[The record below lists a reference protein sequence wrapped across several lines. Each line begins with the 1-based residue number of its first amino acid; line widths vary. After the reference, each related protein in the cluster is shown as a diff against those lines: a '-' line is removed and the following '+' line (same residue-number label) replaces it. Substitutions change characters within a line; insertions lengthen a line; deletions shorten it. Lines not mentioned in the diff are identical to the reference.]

1 MQPPALARSLL
12 ARFSN
17 PTLVLC
23 VAGLVLPNALSI
35 GALLLGIGAPP
46 RTPAIVAYATVVL
59 IARIVSRPLGVVLFL
74 AVAGYDTIA
83 NIALLF
89 NLAPSEVGLALY
101 LAAEMDLFASP
112 LYAGLSFALAV
123 FLVVNLAVLML
134 KREILKR
141 GSPVVLMGA
150 AMVFAAVD
158 FLANASPHYH
168 FGTLYAKGQPMDSA
182 ADSSG
187 FNKDVLAGNGRH
199 VLVVVVEALG
209 HFADPRHQAVL
220 MKAFDDP
227 ELRKRYTVS
236 SGTTTYYG
244 STTAGELRELCDS
257 RESYGRIIGGL
268 RLECLPQ
275 RLAARGYRTVAMH
288 GFTGKYFK
296 RELWYPKLGFEKQ
309 IFAEDIADSTRREC
323 GSAFRGPCDIDLI
336 PAIGRELRNATQPT
350 FFYWLTLSTHVPI
363 APREGT
369 PQLGCDR
376 GGPMHQVEVC
386 YMSEM
391 WSDVMSGL
399 AHMAIDVPATDILIV
414 GDHAPPIWSKAGRRL
429 FTPGKVTWV
438 RLTPNE
444 ASRLSALPTH

>member
-1 MQPPALARSLL
+1 MQPPSLARSLI

-17 PTLVLC
+17 PTLFLC

-46 RTPAIVAYATVVL
+46 RTTAILAYATVVL
-59 IARIVSRPLGVVLFL
+59 IARMVPRPLSVVLFL
-74 AVAGYDTIA
+74 AVAIYDAIA
-83 NIALLF
+83 TVALLF
-89 NLAPSEVGLALY
+89 NLAPSELGLALY
-101 LAAEMDLFASP
+101 LTAELDLFASP
-112 LYAGLSFALAV
+112 LYAGLCFAL
-123 FLVVNLAVLML
+123 LVLLVINVAALTL
-134 KREILKR
+134 KRDILKR
-141 GSPVVLMGA
+141 GRPAVLLGA
-150 AMVFAAVD
+150 AVVFAAVD
-158 FLANASPHYH
+158 FLENTSPHYH

-182 ADSSG
+182 AGRSG
-187 FNKDVLAGNGRH
+187 FRQDVTAGSGRH
-199 VLVVVVEALG
+199 VLLVVVEGLG

-220 MKAFDDP
+220 TKAFDDP
-227 ELRKRYTVS
+227 ELRKRYNVS

-257 RESYGRIIGGL
+257 RESYDRLLGGL
-268 RLECLPQ
+268 QLECLPQ
-275 RLAARGYRTVAMH
+275 LMAARGYRTIAMH
-288 GFTGKYFK
+288 GFTGKYFE
-296 RELWYPKLGFEKQ
+296 RELWYSKLGFEKQ
-309 IFAEDIADSTRREC
+309 IFGEDIADSTRNC

-336 PAIGRELRNATQPT
+336 PAIGGELRNAKQPT

-369 PQLGCDR
+369 PKLGCDR
-376 GGPMHQVEVC
+376 GGPMQQVEVC

-399 AHMAIDVPATDILIV
+399 ARLAIDNPATDILIV
-414 GDHAPPIWSKAGRRL
+414 GDHAPPIWSKAGRGL

-444 ASRLSALPTH
+444 SSRLSALPAH

>member
-1 MQPPALARSLL
+1 MQPPSLARSLI
-12 ARFSN
+12 ARLSN
-17 PTLVLC
+17 PTLFLC

-46 RTPAIVAYATVVL
+46 RTTAILAYATVVL
-59 IARIVSRPLGVVLFL
+59 IARMVPRPLSVALFL
-74 AVAGYDTIA
+74 AVAVYDAIA
-83 NIALLF
+83 TVALLF
-89 NLAPSEVGLALY
+89 NLAPSELGLALY
-101 LAAEMDLFASP
+101 LTAELNLFASP
-112 LYAGLSFALAV
+112 LYAGLCFALSV
-123 FLVVNLAVLML
+123 LLVINVAALTL
-134 KREILKR
+134 KRDVLKR
-141 GSPVVLMGA
+141 GRPAVLLGA
-150 AMVFAAVD
+150 AIVFAAVD
-158 FLANASPHYH
+158 FLENTSPHYH

-182 ADSSG
+182 AGRSG
-187 FNKDVLAGNGRH
+187 FSQDVTAGSGRH
-199 VLVVVVEALG
+199 VLLVVVEGLG

-220 MKAFDDP
+220 TKAFDDP
-227 ELRKRYTVS
+227 ELRKRYNVS

-257 RESYGRIIGGL
+257 RESYDRLLGGL

-275 RLAARGYRTVAMH
+275 LMAARGYRTIAMH
-288 GFTGKYFK
+288 GFTGKYFE

-309 IFAEDIADSTRREC
+309 IFGEDIADSAPKC
-323 GSAFRGPCDIDLI
+323 GSAFRGPCDIDLVA
-336 PAIGRELRNATQPT
+336 AIGGELRNAKQPT

-399 AHMAIDVPATDILIV
+399 ARLAIDNPATDILIV
-414 GDHAPPIWSKAGRRL
+414 GDHAPPIWSKAGRGL